1 MFGKRDT
8 PQNPSRTVR
17 VGETPA
23 GGGASAQAAA
33 PATASG
39 TPPRPGPAP
48 APARASGTAAPAA
61 PPRPV
66 PPARPAAPQRP
77 SHPPAPRSG
86 TGTGTGAGASSSSSS
101 TSSSS
106 SSAPAARKPARAESR
121 VLHVGKN
128 IRLKGEIAACDQ
140 LVVEG
145 EVEAEVANASQ
156 LEILREGALSGSAE
170 VDSASVSGKYD
181 GKLRVKGLLVVK
193 SGGTISGEVHCG
205 ELEVERG
212 GRINGQISLASNASG
227 AASA

>member
-39 TPPRPGPAP
+39 TPPRPAPAP

-61 PPRPV
+61 PPRPGA
-66 PPARPAAPQRP
+66 PARPAAPQRP

-86 TGTGTGAGASSSSSS
+86 TGTGTGASSAAPSSSSSAP
-101 TSSSS
+101 
-106 SSAPAARKPARAESR
+106 APAARKPARAESR